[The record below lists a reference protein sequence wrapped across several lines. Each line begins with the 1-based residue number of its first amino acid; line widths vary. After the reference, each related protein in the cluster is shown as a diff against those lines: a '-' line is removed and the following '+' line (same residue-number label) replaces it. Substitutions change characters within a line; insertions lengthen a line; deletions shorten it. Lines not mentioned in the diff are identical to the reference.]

1 MNQFEV
7 GDRVQGKISG
17 KTGTITEIAGS
28 DRYTGDIDGS
38 TVGWISVKGDNL
50 RLLPKPIEVVKTPRF
65 KVGDTVKHQGSNSG
79 TVYDVWGVHDVHVW
93 LRERGVGGNGFGY
106 IGIAVAYEKVLPFF
120 VTSKAYRRQTEWS
133 IFFQK
138 SSAIEHFEVAR
149 VDFNQHGKP
158 VAYGRLFLPGLES
171 KYGWRWTTKD
181 QHSFDME
188 GWEQI

>member
-1 MNQFEV
+1 MDRFEV
-7 GDRVQGKISG
+7 GDRVQGRISG
-17 KTGTITEIAGS
+17 KTGTITEAIGG
-28 DRYTGDIDGS
+28 DRYSGDIDGGG
-38 TVGWISVKGDNL
+38 VGWISVKGENL

-79 TVYDVWGVHDVHVW
+79 TVYDVRGVNDIHLW
-93 LRERGVGGNGFGY
+93 LHERGTGGFGY
-106 IGIAVAYEKVLPFF
+106 IGIAAVYELVKPFF
-120 VTSKAYRRQTEWS
+120 EAGKMYRRQTEWS

-138 SSAIEHFEVAR
+138 SDAIEHFEVAR

-158 VAYGRLFLPGLES
+158 IAYGRLFLPGLES
-171 KYGWRWTTKD
+171 KYGWRWVTKD